1 MSQLDTTSGS
11 QQLMRYLNGATP
23 ADRRKFFA
31 ELNPEDRVAVANL
44 LDLMGDNPWS
54 RFRTDPVGFVVEGMG
69 ETIWSKQ
76 QEILESVRDN
86 KRTAVPACHGLGKS
100 HLAARAVCWWVASH
114 PPQTTMVVTTATT
127 FRQVRNILWR
137 EIRRVSSRHDF
148 GGEVLT
154 VEWKFQGTVTAFG
167 FAPQA
172 HDETA
177 VQGIH
182 APNLLVVVDEA
193 GGLSDTIGNALE
205 GLMTGDHTRLL
216 LLGNPPTDNEDSWF
230 ERACNSS
237 NYNVIPVPV
246 WVTPNFTGEKVGDCK
261 SCPPHIAKHPL
272 SDHLVDQTW
281 VDDVITELGADSPF
295 VEARVHA
302 RFPRITGNRVIPI
315 TWLEEASQN
324 ETPIES
330 EQIRLGVDV
339 ASDGGDEFAIARA
352 DGYRV
357 RLVHSASGAANQNA
371 VDVAARILQEIHQAE
386 TDTVDMRR
394 MPPKV
399 KIDTIG
405 VGWGVVSMLQRWF
418 DEGRHHSIII
428 PVNVAERAG
437 QADKFKN
444 QRAEMWWNGR
454 EMVTPDKEGRIP
466 MRIEAD
472 RKILNQ
478 LSLPSYHS
486 DSSGRIIIES
496 KVSMKKRGMNSPDR
510 AEAILLAIYE
520 PPFGQPAPVVSPI
533 GLEQVN
539 PWIDL

>member
-1 MSQLDTTSGS
+1 MSDIINATTGS
-11 QQLMRYLNGATP
+11 QQLMRFLSAAEP
-23 ADRRKFFA
+23 AERRKFFA

-44 LDLMGDNPWS
+44 LDLMGENPWS
-54 RFRTDPVGFVVEGMG
+54 RFRTDPVGFITEGMG

-76 QEILESVRDN
+76 REILESVRDN

-193 GGLSDTIGNALE
+193 GGLSETIGNALE

-230 ERACNSS
+230 ERACNSP

-246 WVTPNFTGEKVGDCK
+246 WVTPNFTGEEVGNCK
-261 SCPPHIAKHPL
+261 ACPPHIAKHPL

-281 VDDVITELGADSPF
+281 VDDVVAELGSDSPF

-302 RFPRITGNRVIPI
+302 RFPRVTGNRVIPI
-315 TWLEEASQN
+315 TWLEEAAAN
-324 ETPIES
+324 ETPIEGDA
-330 EQIRLGVDV
+330 IRLGVDV
-339 ASDGGDEFAIARA
+339 ASDGGDEFVIARA
-352 DGYRV
+352 DGYTV
-357 RLVHSASGAANQNA
+357 KVVHHAAGAANQNA

-386 TDTVDMRR
+386 ADSTDMMRNPVR
-394 MPPKV
+394 V

-405 VGWGVVSMLQRWF
+405 VGWGVVSMLQRWY
-418 DEGRHHSIII
+418 DEQRHHSLII
-428 PVNVAERAG
+428 PVNVAERALE
-437 QADKFKN
+437 ADKFKN

-454 EMVTPDKEGRIP
+454 TLVQPQKDGTPSV
-466 MRIEAD
+466 RIESD
-472 RKILNQ
+472 RRILTQ
-478 LSLPSYHS
+478 LSTPSYHS

-496 KVSMKKRGMNSPDR
+496 KANMKKRGMSSPDR
-510 AEAILLAIYE
+510 GEAILLALYE
-520 PPFGQPAPVVSPI
+520 PPFSNANIAVAPI
-533 GLEQVN
+533 GLDQIN
-539 PWIDL
+539 PWAD

>member
-1 MSQLDTTSGS
+1 MSTTSATSGS
-11 QQLMRYLNGATP
+11 QELMRFLAQTP
-23 ADRRKFFA
+23 AAERRKFFA
-31 ELNPEDRVAVANL
+31 ELSPDDRVVVSNL

-54 RFRTDPVGFVVEGMG
+54 RFRTDPVGFVEEGMG

-76 QEILESVRDN
+76 REILESVRDN

-100 HLAARAVCWWVASH
+100 HLAARIVCWWVASH

-154 VEWKFQGTVTAFG
+154 VEWKYQGTVTAFG

-193 GGLSDTIGNALE
+193 GGLSETIGNALE

-230 ERACNSS
+230 ERACHSP

-246 WVTPNFTGEKVGDCK
+246 WVTPNFTGEEVGMCK
-261 SCPPHIAKHPL
+261 ACPPHISAHPL
-272 SDHLVDQTW
+272 SDHLVDQRW
-281 VDDVITELGADSPF
+281 VDDVIAELGADSPF

-302 RFPRITGNRVIPI
+302 RFPRVTGNRVMPI
-315 TWLEEASQN
+315 TWLEEAAN
-324 ETPIES
+324 NDTPFEGNA
-330 EQIRLGVDV
+330 IRLGVDV

-352 DGYRV
+352 DGFTV
-357 RLVHSASGAANQNA
+357 KLVHNASGAANQNA
-371 VDVAARILQEIHQAE
+371 VDVAQRVLQEIHAAE
-386 TDTVDMRR
+386 ADTIDMRR
-394 MPPKV
+394 TPPKV

-405 VGWGVVSMLQRWF
+405 VGWGVVSMLQRWGE
-418 DEGRHHSIII
+418 EGVHHSVII

-437 QADKFKN
+437 DPEKFKN

-454 EMVTPDKEGRIP
+454 VMVQADRDGRIP
-466 MRIEAD
+466 IRLEGDRRI
-472 RKILNQ
+472 LTQ
-478 LSLPSYHS
+478 LSTPSYHS
-486 DSSGRIIIES
+486 DASGRIIIES
-496 KVSMKKRGMNSPDR
+496 KVSMKNRGMSSPDR
-510 AEAILLAIYE
+510 AEAILLALYE
-520 PPFGQPAPVVSPI
+520 PPYGGPAPVVAPI
-533 GLEQVN
+533 ALDQVN
-539 PWIDL
+539 PWT